1 MGGPSKTYAGDKQ
14 MEARLEEQYLREYDP
29 SQFDRPSV
37 TVDILVFTIY
47 QKKLCVLL
55 IKRDMP
61 PFIGKWAIPGGFIK
75 MSESADQAAAR
86 KLEEET
92 GIEGVKLEQLY
103 TFSSVDRD
111 PRTRVI
117 SIVYFAAVPY
127 DKLQFGAGS
136 GVKSAELFTVGQIQ
150 GDSVSGSPEEMDEN
164 DAGNLLL
171 VGRNGEEVPFT
182 DIAFDHATMIRYAVR
197 RMRGKLDYTEL
208 GFDFLEDSS
217 SFTLPELREVY
228 EAVLDRP
235 LDAGNFRRTILM
247 KYVSGGRV
255 RQVGVQK
262 ESVGRP
268 AAVYSRTT

>member
-1 MGGPSKTYAGDKQ
+1 

-55 IKRDMP
+55 IKRDVP
-61 PFIGKWAIPGGFIK
+61 PYIGKWAIPGGFIK
-75 MSESADQAAAR
+75 MNESADQAAAR
-86 KLEEET
+86 KLKEET
-92 GIEGVKLEQLY
+92 GIE
-103 TFSSVDRD
+103 
-111 PRTRVI
+111 
-117 SIVYFAAVPY
+117 
-127 DKLQFGAGS
+127 
-136 GVKSAELFTVGQIQ
+136 
-150 GDSVSGSPEEMDEN
+150 
-164 DAGNLLL
+164 
-171 VGRNGEEVPFT
+171 
-182 DIAFDHATMIRYAVR
+182 AFDHATMIRYAVR

-228 EAVLDRP
+228 EAVLDRS

>member
-1 MGGPSKTYAGDKQ
+1 MVGPPKTYAGDEQ

-61 PFIGKWAIPGGFIK
+61 PYIGKWAIPGGFIK

>member
-1 MGGPSKTYAGDKQ
+1 

-55 IKRDMP
+55 IKRDVP
-61 PFIGKWAIPGGFIK
+61 PYIGKWAIPGGFIK
-75 MSESADQAAAR
+75 MNESADQAAAR
-86 KLEEET
+86 KLKEET

-103 TFSSVDRD
+103 TFSDVDRD

-127 DKLQFGAGS
+127 DKLRFGAGS
-136 GVKSAELFTVGQIQ
+136 GVKSAELFTVGQVQ

-164 DAGNLLL
+164 DAGDLLL

-228 EAVLDRP
+228 EAVLDRS

-247 KYVSGGRV
+247 KYESGGRV

>member
-1 MGGPSKTYAGDKQ
+1 MVGPPKTYAGDEQ
-14 MEARLEEQYLREYDP
+14 MEARLEGQYLREYDP

-37 TVDILVFTIY
+37 TVDILVFTIC
-47 QKKLCVLL
+47 QKKLCALL

-75 MSESADQAAAR
+75 MNESADQAAAR
-86 KLEEET
+86 KLKEET
-92 GIEGVKLEQLY
+92 GIEGVRLEQLY
-103 TFSSVDRD
+103 TFSAIDRD

-127 DKLQFGAGS
+127 DKLKFGAGS

-150 GDSVSGSPEEMDEN
+150 GDSVSGPPEETDDN
-164 DAGNLLL
+164 DASDILLT
-171 VGRNGEEVPFT
+171 GRNGEEIAIT
-182 DIAFDHATMIRYAVR
+182 DIAFDHATIIRYAVR

-208 GFDFLEDSS
+208 GFDFLKDSS
-217 SFTLPELREVY
+217 AFTLPELREVY

-255 RQVGVQK
+255 RQVGIQK

>member
-1 MGGPSKTYAGDKQ
+1 

-61 PFIGKWAIPGGFIK
+61 PYIGKWAIPGGFIK

-117 SIVYFAAVPY
+117 SIVYFAAIPY

-182 DIAFDHATMIRYAVR
+182 DIAFDHATMICYAVR